1 MLIIKDSRDS
11 DCIYLLVFE
20 IEAFAVCE
28 NYSPP
33 EEGFNPRDLH
43 RLLEKVGS
51 PSGGSDL
58 GKNSLLLHIQDHKL
72 TCAVLSSTLS
82 DYSFLNKKL
91 SPEMVNLTFLGK
103 TNSYFYCSSLLK
115 ESAIHDD
122 TLQIAAVVL
131 SKNLRE
137 PMANLRGL
145 LTSVSSYCQRS
156 FSQSILKSPNNL
168 SQIQTRQT
176 HHDDVETQSC
186 DEYLLNQQYLCSCLL

>member
-1 MLIIKDSRDS
+1 MQIWFAYTYMLIIKDSRDS

-115 ESAIHDD
+115 ESAVHDVFFYILD
-122 TLQIAAVVL
+122 TLQIAAVV
-131 SKNLRE
+131 
-137 PMANLRGL
+137 GL
-145 LTSVSSYCQRS
+145 IPCRLQQWCY
-156 FSQSILKSPNNL
+156 LKISG
-168 SQIQTRQT
+168 
-176 HHDDVETQSC
+176 
-186 DEYLLNQQYLCSCLL
+186 NQWPISEDS